1 VSGLSMEEASV
12 KVVAKNGVLTSN
24 QAVNK
29 FYNGSYAGETI
40 VDARQS
46 TPKVVVKEN
55 ATGINIEPLLIDL
68 LGESPIAGVA
78 NINAD
83 LTTRGNT
90 VPEFKSALN
99 GVASFSFADGAVTGI
114 DVGALMKQADA
125 ALKGD
130 LSAAFVE
137 GTGKTPFTDMS
148 GSAQIENGLVKN
160 NDLSVAT
167 PVVDIKGSGTAD
179 LVSEQLDYVL
189 NLQRTKASSE
199 AERDSKDIKNTSIP
213 VTVKGSFSE
222 PKISLDVKSMVLAS
236 QQEKIDE
243 KKQEL
248 QEKLNKKIDDKL
260 KGKAG
265 ELLKGKAGDLLKGL
279 F

>member
-1 VSGLSMEEASV
+1 
-12 KVVAKNGVLTSN
+12 VAKNGVLTSN

-29 FYNGSYAGETI
+29 FYNGSYAGKTV
-40 VDARQS
+40 VDARQK
-46 TPKVVVKEN
+46 TPKIIVKEN
-55 ATGINIEPLLIDL
+55 ATGINIEPLLTDL
-68 LGESPIAGVA
+68 LGESPVAGIA
-78 NINAD
+78 NIKAD

-90 VPEFKSALN
+90 VPAFKSALN
-99 GVASFSFADGAVTGI
+99 GTASFSFADGAVTGI
-114 DVGALMKQADA
+114 DVGALVKQAEA
-125 ALKGD
+125 VLKGD
-130 LSAAFVE
+130 LSAALAK
-137 GTGKTPFTDMS
+137 GAGKTPFTDMS
-148 GSAQIENGLVKN
+148 GSAQIVNGLVKN

-167 PVVDIKGSGTAD
+167 PVVDIKGSGTAN

-199 AERDSKDIKNTSIP
+199 KEKGTKDIKNTLIP
-213 VTVKGSFSE
+213 VTVKGSFSK
-222 PKISLDVKSMVLAS
+222 PSISLDVKSMVMSS

-248 QEKLNKKIDDKL
+248 QDKLNKKIDEKL